1 MANNSSTDEANTIS
15 PPDADSDHDTVGKMS
30 RPQQQAAERG
40 RHKVKNW
47 IKQLGGPL
55 EDITD

>member
-15 PPDADSDHDTVGKMS
+15 PPDADSDHDTVGK
-30 RPQQQAAERG
+30 QQAAERG
-40 RHKVKNW
+40 RYKVKNW